1 MATSTIIRSVT
12 EALLT
17 ILKNDLGPSGSGI
30 IPTANIVA
38 APPETVETVTTQT
51 LILYLYQVLESP
63 FLKNSGLSV
72 LPQTPTSPPP
82 AQTVMVQRDP
92 MALDLYYLLI
102 PFSTEGNFL
111 DTYDILG
118 AAMRSF
124 HDHAIFSPGA
134 LGVSTVVPA
143 EANLEFRLSM
153 NPLSTSDLLRLWEAV
168 HRPYRLSV
176 AYVVRTVQIDSS
188 LATIA
193 QRMSQPRVITT
204 QQ

>member
-12 EALLT
+12 QALLT
-17 ILKNDLGPSGSGI
+17 ILQNDLSGTLGI
-30 IPTANIVA
+30 IPSTSIVA
-38 APPETVETVTTQT
+38 APPETVEKVTGQT

-63 FLKNSGLSV
+63 FLKNVGT
-72 LPQTPTSPPP
+72 QTVVQPPGPPPP
-82 AQTVMVQRDP
+82 AAQTAKIQRDP

-102 PFSTEGNFL
+102 PFSTESNFL

-118 AAMRSF
+118 AAMQSF
-124 HDHAIFSPGA
+124 HDHGTFSPGA
-134 LGVSTVVPA
+134 LGVSTVVA
-143 EANLEFRLSM
+143 EEANLEYRLSM

-188 LATIA
+188 LSTTT
-193 QRMSQPRVITT
+193 QLMSQRRLTAG
-204 QQ
+204 QK

>member
-17 ILKNDLGPSGSGI
+17 ILQNNLSGPSGI
-30 IPTANIVA
+30 IAPANIVA
-38 APPETVETVTTQT
+38 APPETVEKVTTQT

-63 FLKNSGLSV
+63 FLKNVGTRTV
-72 LPQTPTSPPP
+72 LQPTSTTP
-82 AQTVMVQRDP
+82 AQAVSVQRDP

-102 PFSTEGNFL
+102 PFSTENNFL

-118 AAMRSF
+118 AAMQAF
-124 HDHAIFSPGA
+124 HDNGTFSPGA
-134 LGVSTVVPA
+134 LGVSNLAPA
-143 EANLEFRLSM
+143 EANLEFRLSL

-188 LATIA
+188 LASTE
-193 QRMSQPRVITT
+193 QLMSTRRITAGGL
-204 QQ
+204 

>member
-17 ILKNDLGPSGSGI
+17 ILQNDLVGI
-30 IPTANIVA
+30 LPAANIVA
-38 APPETVETVTTQT
+38 SPPETVDAAGTSQT

-63 FLKNSGLSV
+63 FLKNSGTRTV
-72 LPQTPTSPPP
+72 LQTPTGTPPP
-82 AQTVMVQRDP
+82 AQVAQVQRDP

-102 PFSTEGNFL
+102 PFSTTNAYL

-118 AAMRSF
+118 AAMQSF
-124 HDHAIFSPGA
+124 HDNGVFSPGA
-134 LGVSTVVPA
+134 LGVANIAEEDVPY
-143 EANLEFRLSM
+143 EYRLSM

-188 LATIA
+188 LATTA
-193 QRMSQPRVITT
+193 ELAGQRRFTARQK
-204 QQ
+204 

>member
-17 ILKNDLGPSGSGI
+17 ILQNDLSGPGGI
-30 IPTANIVA
+30 IPAANIVA
-38 APPETVETVTTQT
+38 APPETVEKVTTQT

-63 FLKNSGLSV
+63 FLKNSGTQAV
-72 LPQTPTSPPP
+72 LQPLNPPPP
-82 AQTVMVQRDP
+82 AQQVKIQRDP

-102 PFSTEGNFL
+102 PFSTESNFL

-118 AAMRSF
+118 AAMQSF
-124 HDHAIFSPGA
+124 HDNGIFSPGA
-134 LGVSTVVPA
+134 LGVSTIVTE
-143 EANLEFRLSM
+143 EANLEYRLSL

-188 LATIA
+188 LSTTTEITG
-193 QRMSQPRVITT
+193 QRRFTARPK
-204 QQ
+204 